1 MATFCYRAL
10 HPESAFKMAVLFII
24 FLLYGCTNPSDTHQS
39 FSPTSAPSNDAPP
52 ACIDVYGKV
61 FGDIVPFSTV
71 SLYQT
76 MSVDYATVMTV
87 VRTEKLI
94 SQTLVNETNGF
105 SFKCLSTGKYI
116 AVTPATLF
124 INQSVGS
131 PLPYE
136 FDCRNF
142 SLSIAFHGGD
152 SEFLVGV
159 FSILNVSTQKKIE
172 CGLDLLL
179 CNKKKGRLYRRCHQ
193 NLS

>member
-1 MATFCYRAL
+1 MTTFYYSVRRLKGAL
-10 HPESAFKMAVLFII
+10 KSAVLFTI
-24 FLLYGCTNPSDTHQS
+24 FLLYGCTNSYDAPLP

-136 FDCRNF
+136 FDCRDF

-159 FSILNVSTQKKIE
+159 FILNTSTKNNTE
-172 CGLDLLL
+172 CGSDLLL
-179 CNKKKGRLYRRCHQ
+179 CNKKKSRLYRGCHQ

>member
-1 MATFCYRAL
+1 MT
-10 HPESAFKMAVLFII
+10 VLFAI
-24 FLLYGCTNPSDTHQS
+24 FLLYGCTNSYDAPLP
-39 FSPTSAPSNDAPP
+39 FSPTSAPSNDTRHS
-52 ACIDVYGKV
+52 CIDVYGKV

-76 MSVDYATVMTV
+76 VSVDYATVMTV
-87 VRTEKLI
+87 VRTEKPI
-94 SQTLVNETNGF
+94 SQTLVNETAGF
-105 SFKCLSTGKYI
+105 SFKCLTAGKYI

-142 SLSIAFHGGD
+142 SLSITFHGGD

-159 FSILNVSTQKKIE
+159 FSILNASTQKKTK
-172 CGLDLLL
+172 CGSDLFL
-179 CNKKKGRLYRRCHQ
+179 CNKKKSRLYRGCHQ
-193 NLS
+193 NLL